1 MEACP
6 PCLQEVLGQL
16 RKETAKVGKGGDE
29 MVFAY
34 VTALTAGLI
43 NRSCYDEEAWKEVG
57 QELLFIVLAWPSF
70 CVFCVLAACLG
81 SVCLLSANSHWC
93 HYCGAAMF
101 TRHCLL
107 PKPIDCSS
115 ALCNSLHC
123 SLITT
128 NPCTAVCGAL
138 PGCLPGQG

>member
-57 QELLFIVLAWPSF
+57 QELLVYCAGLAKLLRLLCPGYLPWQRLHPARQFPLVSS
-70 CVFCVLAACLG
+70 LRR
-81 SVCLLSANSHWC
+81 SHVC
-93 HYCGAAMF
+93 
-101 TRHCLL
+101 
-107 PKPIDCSS
+107 S
-115 ALCNSLHC
+115 ALPTSQ
-123 SLITT
+123 
-128 NPCTAVCGAL
+128 AY
-138 PGCLPGQG
+138 